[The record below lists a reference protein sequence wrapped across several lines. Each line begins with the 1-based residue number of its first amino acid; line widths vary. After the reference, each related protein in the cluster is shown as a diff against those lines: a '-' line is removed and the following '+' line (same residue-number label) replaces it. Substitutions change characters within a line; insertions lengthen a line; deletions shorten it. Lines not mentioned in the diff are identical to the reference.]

1 MGAFRA
7 IVACVALAACAEAPA
22 TAPGPD
28 RAAQEAACDAVV
40 AAHVGLAPD
49 AVATA
54 WRETGTD
61 GIAVFEARDGSRLHL
76 CEVDAAGRV
85 LRLDHPRE

>member
-7 IVACVALAACAEAPA
+7 IVACCAVAACAEAPA

-28 RAAQEAACDAVV
+28 RAAQETACDRAV

-54 WRETGTD
+54 LREARAN
-61 GIAVFEARDGSRLHL
+61 GIAVFEARDGGRMHL

-85 LRLDHPRE
+85 LRLDHPLE